1 MGLSEERIF
10 VWLSQ
15 FAYEPTTVYATL
27 VSMMLLSAF
36 GLPIPEEVTLLS
48 IGLLAYM
55 GANPALYPPPF
66 LGAPVIQPIEA
77 ALVATLAVFGAD
89 FLVYWIGRVFG
100 RKLIHHPRLS
110 HIFSTKLIEKAES
123 FTKKYGMLATGIFRF
138 TPGVRFPGHILCGM
152 MRMPAWKFALV
163 DGFAV
168 AISVPTQ
175 ILLIAHYGEAILGVL
190 KEFKIVVLCVIG
202 IAIVAVIA
210 LRMRERARERQ
221 EPTPPPV

>member
-1 MGLSEERIF
+1 MGLSEETIF

-55 GANPALYPPPF
+55 GANPALYPPPY
-66 LGAPVIQPIEA
+66 LGAAVIQPVEA
-77 ALVATLAVFGAD
+77 AIIATLAVFGAD

-110 HIFSTKLIEKAES
+110 HIFSTKLIDRAES
-123 FTKKYGMLATGIFRF
+123 FTKRYGMLATGIFRF
-138 TPGVRFPGHILCGM
+138 TPGVRFPGHILCGT
-152 MRMPAWKFALV
+152 MRLPAWKFALV
-163 DGFAV
+163 DGLAV

-175 ILLIAHYGEAILGVL
+175 ILLIAHYGEAILGML

-202 IAIVAVIA
+202 VVVIAVVA
-210 LRMRERARERQ
+210 LRMRERAAEHQ